1 MRGRKLIA
9 ILLMLVFSIPLAPV
23 SQVGDLLS
31 SNQLQ
36 EEIMH
41 NTCKEIH
48 KAESDMTLHPPSTQ
62 TLHPEPLYSPVSL
75 YSRQA
80 DDIFTPPPNL

>member
-1 MRGRKLIA
+1 MKGQKRIA
-9 ILLMLVFSIPLAPV
+9 IILMLVFSIPLAPV

-41 NTCKEIH
+41 GNCKEIH
-48 KAESDMTLHPPSTQ
+48 KAEPELYLYPPSSQ
-62 TLHPEPLYSPVSL
+62 TLHPEPLFSHESL
-75 YSRQA
+75 YTRQA
-80 DDIFTPPPNL
+80 DDITTPPPNV